1 MSACFADTYFFIA
14 LLFENDEAHAA
25 AQTLA
30 ADLPGRMVTS
40 TWVLTEVAD
49 ALATPG
55 RRERFLPFL
64 RFLQS
69 NPSVT
74 IVPAEQGLF
83 DRGTALY
90 DERPDKAWSLTD
102 CISFTLMQDHGLRDA
117 LTGDHHFEQAGFN
130 ILMKRK

>member
-14 LLFENDEAHAA
+14 LLFENDEAHAEAQARTA
-25 AQTLA
+25 ALS
-30 ADLPGRMVTS
+30 GRLYTS
-40 TWVLTEVAD
+40 VWVLTEVAD

-64 RFLQS
+64 QFLRA

-74 IVPAEQGLF
+74 IVPAEQGIF
-83 DRGTALY
+83 DRGAVLY

-102 CISFTLMQDHGLRDA
+102 CISFVIMQDYGLRDA

-130 ILMKRK
+130 VLMK

>member
-14 LLFENDEAHAA
+14 LLFEHDEAHGQAQAEAA
-25 AQTLA
+25 RLS
-30 ADLPGRMVTS
+30 GRLYTS

-49 ALATPG
+49 ALAVPG

-64 RFLQS
+64 EFLRS

-74 IVPAEQGLF
+74 IVPAEQALF

-90 DERPDKAWSLTD
+90 HERPDKNWSLTD
-102 CISFTLMQDHGLRDA
+102 CISFVIMRDHGLRDA

-130 ILMKRK
+130 VLMK

>member
-14 LLFENDEAHAA
+14 LLFENDEAHAE
-25 AQTLA
+25 AQALVA
-30 ADLPGRMVTS
+30 GLSCRIVTS
-40 TWVLTEVAD
+40 AWVLTEVAD

-69 NPSVT
+69 NSSAT

-83 DRGTALY
+83 DRGAALY

-102 CISFTLMQDHGLRDA
+102 CISFTIMQDRNLRDA
-117 LTGDHHFEQAGFN
+117 LTGDHHF
-130 ILMKRK
+130 